1 MFRVFLALGSNL
13 GDRSAHLNAAA
24 GAIGRIPGTVVVVVS
39 PVYETQPFGRTDQGP
54 FLNAAM
60 EIATPLPPRE
70 LLAAVQEAE
79 QTVGRTPAERWGP
92 REIDIDILL
101 YDGLVVQEPD
111 LQVPHPGLPERRFV
125 LIPLR
130 DIAEDVVHP
139 VSGLTVAEMASACPD
154 TTRVVRSA
162 YHIRI

>member
-1 MFRVFLALGSNL
+1 
-13 GDRSAHLNAAA
+13 
-24 GAIGRIPGTVVVVVS
+24 
-39 PVYETQPFGRTDQGP
+39 
-54 FLNAAM
+54 
-60 EIATPLPPRE
+60 
-70 LLAAVQEAE
+70 VQEAE
-79 QTVGRTPAERWGP
+79 RTVGRTPAGRWGP

-111 LQVPHPGLPERRFV
+111 LQVPHTGLPERRFV

-139 VSGLTVAEMASACPD
+139 VSGLTVTEMASACTD
-154 TTRVVRSA
+154 STRVVRSA